1 MYRKQQQQKRKREGK
16 KEKQLSK
23 TRPALTELLTVKKN
37 QNNVNAFHGNE

>member
-23 TRPALTELLTVKKN
+23 TRPALIELLTVKKKTK
-37 QNNVNAFHGNE
+37 QCKRIPWQ